1 MVKIKLRRDFV
12 VDPSGTASRTVLVG
26 YVISGHAGF
35 QDHGKD
41 VVCAGISAISQAVLL
56 GLQEILGDRV
66 KATRLEGFLSVDIDK
81 DDAGKEGTQAVMRCL
96 ELGLESISKQYPKF
110 VSVEYQDR

>member
-1 MVKIKLRRDFV
+1 MVKIELQRDFV

-35 QDHGKD
+35 EDRGKD
-41 VVCAGISAISQAVLL
+41 VVCAGVSAISQAVLL
-56 GLQEILGDRV
+56 GLQEVLGDRV
-66 KATRLEGFLSVDIDK
+66 KATRRQGFLSVDIDK
-81 DDAGKEGTQAVMRCL
+81 DDAGKEGTEAAMRCL
-96 ELGLESISKQYPKF
+96 ELGLQSIAKQYPEF